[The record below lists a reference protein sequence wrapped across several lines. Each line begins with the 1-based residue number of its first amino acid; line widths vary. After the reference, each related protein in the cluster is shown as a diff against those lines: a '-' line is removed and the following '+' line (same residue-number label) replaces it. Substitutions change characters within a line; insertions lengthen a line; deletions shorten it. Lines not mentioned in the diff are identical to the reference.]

1 MQGEPAEGGAMNE
14 GAGPDGVVVFQDE
27 GVAQP
32 GVAAE
37 AAPPI
42 PQGYW

>member
-1 MQGEPAEGGAMNE
+1 
-14 GAGPDGVVVFQDE
+14 VVFQDE

-37 AAPPI
+37 AAEHI